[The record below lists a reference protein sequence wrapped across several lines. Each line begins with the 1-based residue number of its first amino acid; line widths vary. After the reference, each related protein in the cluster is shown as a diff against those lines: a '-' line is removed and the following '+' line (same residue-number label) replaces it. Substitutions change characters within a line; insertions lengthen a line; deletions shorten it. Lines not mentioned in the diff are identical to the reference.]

1 MLDDHDEID
10 DEALTGEATVVIAAF
25 SPGTFFADR
34 FRIERVLGYGGMGSV
49 YLATDLSR
57 DEVVA
62 LKVLKKSALKDE
74 AAERFRREVQVLGAV
89 NHPGI
94 IGIKGFGYA
103 DDGTPWLAMELLDG
117 ETLRDR
123 VKRQGPI
130 SERALVPILDAA
142 GAALTE
148 AHKRGVVH
156 RDLKPDHL
164 FLPSAGSAP
173 VKILDF
179 GLSLSVGSK
188 KLTKT
193 GTVLGTPRY
202 MAPEQIA
209 SAHNAD
215 GQVDVYALGV
225 IVYEALAGHSPFAAS
240 DHGQLLGAIL
250 QGRIEPLGVKRPDLV
265 PDVIRVVE
273 RAMARSREDRWRT
286 PDEFARAFGR
296 AVRGE
301 AVPGLDDRRSDPH
314 DPAYERFIIPSP
326 GMSSGH
332 HDKAAVLAA
341 EKAIVRQRAKRIA
354 VIVLLGF
361 GALAIVAIS
370 AFVSYHLLK

>member
-1 MLDDHDEID
+1 
-10 DEALTGEATVVIAAF
+10 
-25 SPGTFFADR
+25 
-34 FRIERVLGYGGMGSV
+34 
-49 YLATDLSR
+49 
-57 DEVVA
+57 
-62 LKVLKKSALKDE
+62 
-74 AAERFRREVQVLGAV
+74 
-89 NHPGI
+89 
-94 IGIKGFGYA
+94 
-103 DDGTPWLAMELLDG
+103 
-117 ETLRDR
+117 
-123 VKRQGPI
+123 
-130 SERALVPILDAA
+130 
-142 GAALTE
+142 
-148 AHKRGVVH
+148 
-156 RDLKPDHL
+156 
-164 FLPSAGSAP
+164 
-173 VKILDF
+173 
-179 GLSLSVGSK
+179 
-188 KLTKT
+188 
-193 GTVLGTPRY
+193 
-202 MAPEQIA
+202 
-209 SAHNAD
+209 
-215 GQVDVYALGV
+215 
-225 IVYEALAGHSPFAAS
+225 
-240 DHGQLLGAIL
+240 
-250 QGRIEPLGVKRPDLV
+250 VKRPDLV